1 MIFYLFLSVLFAAA
15 AACSVAISRADFRR
29 RIIPDAYLVPLF
41 LIGLLVVNIMPNW
54 VCSPRMSAIGAFTGY
69 ALGALVGYIFDF
81 IRRRHNPDADTPI
94 GMGDI
99 KLLATGGVWLGPN
112 GLAVALVLSC
122 IFGGIWSKINKQQF
136 IPFAPFFVA
145 GAILALI
152 AGAFL
157 L

>member
-1 MIFYLFLSVLFAAA
+1 MIFYLFLALLFTGAL
-15 AACSVAISRADFRR
+15 ACSIAISIADFRR

-41 LIGLLVVNIMPNW
+41 LIGLLIVNIAPVW
-54 VCSPRMSAIGAFTGY
+54 ICGPRTAAIGAATGY
-69 ALGALVGYIFDF
+69 ALGVGVGYVFDV
-81 IRRRHNPDADTPI
+81 IRRRHNPDADSPI

-99 KLLATGGVWLGPN
+99 KLLATGGLWLGPN

-122 IFGGIWSKINKQQF
+122 VFGGIWAKLKRQQF
-136 IPFAPFFVA
+136 IPFAPFFIS

-152 AGAFL
+152 ASVFL

>member
-1 MIFYLFLSVLFAAA
+1 MIFYLFLAILFAAA
-15 AACSVAISRADFRR
+15 IGCAIAISVADFRR

-41 LIGLLVVNIMPNW
+41 LIGLLITNIMPNW
-54 VCSPRMSAIGAFTGY
+54 VCSPKTAAIGAFVGY
-69 ALGALVGYIFDF
+69 TLGAATGFIFDF

-99 KLLATGGVWLGPN
+99 KLLATGGLWLGLN
-112 GLAVALVLSC
+112 GLAIALVLSC
-122 IFGGIWSKINKQQF
+122 VFGGIWAQVRKQRF

-145 GAILALI
+145 GSILSLI
-152 AGAFL
+152 IVAFL

>member
-1 MIFYLFLSVLFAAA
+1 MIFYLFLALLFAGAIGCA
-15 AACSVAISRADFRR
+15 TAISMADFRR
-29 RIIPDAYLVPLF
+29 RIIPDAYLLPLF
-41 LIGLLVVNIMPNW
+41 MIGLAIVNFVPHW
-54 VCSPRMSAIGAFTGY
+54 VCDSQESAIGGII
-69 ALGALVGYIFDF
+69 GYIMGAGVGFIFD
-81 IRRRHNPDADTPI
+81 IVRRRRDPHAESPI

-112 GLAVALVLSC
+112 GLAIAIVASC
-122 IFGGIWSKINKQQF
+122 IFGCIWARAKHQQF

-152 AGAFL
+152 VSAFL